1 MLGHTPLKTDYNR
14 FMDQIQPFR
23 NLIHVSKNEI
33 RNSTTIEAGGIY
45 LRTVEV

>member
-1 MLGHTPLKTDYNR
+1 MNYSIVYVG
-14 FMDQIQPFR
+14 MDVHKETFS
-23 NLIHVSKNEI
+23 LSKNEI